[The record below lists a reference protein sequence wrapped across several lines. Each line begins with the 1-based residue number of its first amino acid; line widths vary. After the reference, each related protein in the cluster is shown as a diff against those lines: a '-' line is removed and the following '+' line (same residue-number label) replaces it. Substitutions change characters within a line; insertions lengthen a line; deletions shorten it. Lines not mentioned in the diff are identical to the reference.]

1 MWRTR
6 RVVAVGC
13 AVRGVGP
20 QPAGLAAPLTTCGA
34 DWRDEETHTSREISV
49 CNVTR
54 RQITDTYVKTAM
66 ITGEVS
72 GVTHVTPRARMLYE
86 KVGRRM

>member
-20 QPAGLAAPLTTCGA
+20 QPAGLAAPLTTCRA
-34 DWRDEETHTSREISV
+34 DWRDEETRVKLKCREHGREIF
-49 CNVTR
+49 VT
-54 RQITDTYVKTAM
+54 
-66 ITGEVS
+66 
-72 GVTHVTPRARMLYE
+72 
-86 KVGRRM
+86 